1 MRKTSRISLFILFMS
16 IFIVGCSEKPED
28 VRIQDLLDGKIE
40 EGTKIRVTGAVI
52 GFNEFDGKEVSNED
66 MDLDLSGPT
75 QVAPLK
81 DLEINRTVKTYNELD
96 VTEKEFEQG
105 EKITVEAVYIGKDED
120 FTIIQATKIEEE

>member
-1 MRKTSRISLFILFMS
+1 
-16 IFIVGCSEKPED
+16 
-28 VRIQDLLDGKIE
+28 
-40 EGTKIRVTGAVI
+40 
-52 GFNEFDGKEVSNED
+52 

-105 EKITVEAVYIGKDED
+105 EEITVEAVYIGKDED

>member
-1 MRKTSRISLFILFMS
+1 LFMS

-28 VRIQDLLDGKIE
+28 VRIQDLLDGKVE

-105 EKITVEAVYIGKDED
+105 EEITVEAVYIGKDED